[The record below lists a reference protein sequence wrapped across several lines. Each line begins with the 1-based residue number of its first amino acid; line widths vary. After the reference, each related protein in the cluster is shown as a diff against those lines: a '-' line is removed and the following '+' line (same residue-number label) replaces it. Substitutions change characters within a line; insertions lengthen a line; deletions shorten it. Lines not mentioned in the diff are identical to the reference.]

1 MKHYQKIVTTL
12 LLFVVTSIGSMKA
25 QNVSFEEVEPFYPY
39 SDVLTED
46 AITWGHLSVPE
57 TWDSPESNTIK
68 IAVTVLKNR
77 ENLDGA
83 EAVVFIQGGPGA
95 SGVQNIWSWVNHPL
109 REKNDIVLLDIRGT
123 GFSEPRLCPDLG
135 KTFLEILAKNQAAAE
150 DEKQKTEAAILCKQD
165 LLSRGVDVDAYH
177 SGSVAKD
184 IHALKSQLGYND
196 WHVYGVS
203 YGTYMGQVYASL
215 YGTDIKSLVLDSSIA
230 HIESYYTENTTNF
243 MNSLFKVFEGC
254 KNDPEC
260 NEQYPNLETVFY
272 ETIVALQKEPIT
284 VSVDKSLL
292 ASEEFTYNAEDF
304 KVAIQQALYNKQL
317 VEVIPLLIYQF
328 RDKNEGALGNLV
340 AAFSSLL
347 GLDYGV
353 YYSVSCNEALP
364 KNEWST
370 YQSKSAANTNLKG
383 GLSFYKSDFD
393 VCRRWNRNREDS
405 LMVQQDLSNLSSLSF
420 PVLIFSGEYDPIT
433 PVTNGDK
440 VAGAFRNAY
449 AIEAT
454 TYGHVPSFTKIG
466 NELAVAFINN
476 PNQKPDVNAFNKAKP
491 LQFAKDI
498 AMNSG
503 ISKMGAS
510 LNELNPMFLLPLI
523 IAFGLMFVFIF
534 KYSIKLLKKKYTRLP
549 DRVVRILAIL
559 SSITG
564 IIGSVGLIFGLKE
577 VASQNYFIL
586 AFGLPEGFNYLF
598 LALQISA
605 VLLFL
610 SIIYFVAQIRKITD
624 RSIVFSVIFSNL
636 LLITY
641 LLYWGILL

>member
-39 SDVLTED
+39 SDVLTQD

-57 TWDSPESNTIK
+57 TWDSPDSNTIK

-77 ENLDGA
+77 ENLEGA

-95 SGVQNIWSWVNHPL
+95 SGVQNIWSWINHPL

-135 KTFLEILAKNQAAAE
+135 KALLEILAKNQTALE
-150 DEKQKTEAAILCKQD
+150 DEKQKTEAVILCKQD
-165 LLSRGVDVDAYH
+165 LISRGVDVAAYH

-184 IHALKSQLGYND
+184 IHALKSKLGYSN

-203 YGTYMGQVYASL
+203 YGTYMAQVYASL
-215 YGTDIKSLVLDSSIA
+215 YASDVKSLVLDSSIA
-230 HIESYYTENTTNF
+230 NIETYYTENTTNF
-243 MNSLFKVFEGC
+243 MNSLSMVFEGC

-272 ETIVALQKEPIT
+272 ETISALQKEPIT
-284 VSVDKSLL
+284 VSVDKSVLD
-292 ASEEFTYNAEDF
+292 SEEFTYNAEDF

-328 RDKNEGALGNLV
+328 HDKNEDALGNLV

-364 KNEWST
+364 QNELSS
-370 YQSKSAANTNLKG
+370 YLSKSAVNAGLKG

-393 VCRRWNRNREDS
+393 VCRRWNRNRVDS
-405 LMVQQDLSNLSSLSF
+405 LMVKQDLSNLSSLSF

-433 PVTNGDK
+433 PVINGDK
-440 VAGAFRNAY
+440 VAGTFRNAY
-449 AIEAT
+449 AITAN

-466 NELAVAFINN
+466 NEVAVAFINN

-491 LQFAKDI
+491 VAFAKDI

-503 ISKMGAS
+503 ISKMGTS
-510 LNELNPMFLLPLI
+510 LSELNPMFLLPLI

-534 KYSIKLLKKKYTRLP
+534 KYSIKLLKKTYSRLP
-549 DRVVRILAIL
+549 DRVIRILAVL
-559 SSITG
+559 TSISG
-564 IIGSVGLIFGLKE
+564 IIGSVGLIFGVKE

-586 AFGLPEGFNYLF
+586 AFGLPEGFNYLY
-598 LALQISA
+598 LAMQISA
-605 VLLFL
+605 GLLVL

-641 LLYWGILL
+641 FLYWGIL

>member
-1 MKHYQKIVTTL
+1 MKHYQKIVATL
-12 LLFVVTSIGSMKA
+12 LLLIVTSMGSMKA
-25 QNVSFEEVEPFYPY
+25 QNVSFEEAESFYPY
-39 SDVLTED
+39 SDVLTQD

-68 IAVTVLKNR
+68 IAVTVLKNK

-109 REKNDIVLLDIRGT
+109 REKNDIVLFDIRGT

-135 KTFLEILAKNQAAAE
+135 KTFLEILAKNQSAGD
-150 DEKQKTEAAILCKQD
+150 DERQKTEAAMSCKQD
-165 LLSRGVDVDAYH
+165 LIGRGIDVGAYE

-184 IHALKSQLGYND
+184 IHALKSQLGYNN

-203 YGTYMGQVYASL
+203 YGTYMAQVYASM
-215 YGTDIKSLVLDSSIA
+215 YATDVKSLVLDSSIA
-230 HIESYYTENTTNF
+230 NIENYYTENTTNF
-243 MNSLFKVFEGC
+243 MNSLATVFDGC

-272 ETIVALQKEPIT
+272 ETIAALQKEPIN
-284 VSVDKSLL
+284 VSVDKAILD
-292 ASEEFTYNAEDF
+292 SEEFTYNSEDF

-328 RDKNEGALGNLV
+328 HDKNEDALGNLV

-353 YYSVSCNEALP
+353 YYAVSCNEALP
-364 KNEWST
+364 KNELSV
-370 YQSKSAANTNLKG
+370 YQRKSAANASLKG

-393 VCRRWNRNREDS
+393 VCNRWNRNRVDS
-405 LMVQQDLSNLSSLSF
+405 LMVAQDLSNLSTSSY
-420 PVLIFSGEYDPIT
+420 PVLIFSGQFDPIT
-433 PVTNGDK
+433 PLTNGDK
-440 VAGAFRNAY
+440 VASKFRNAY

-466 NELAVAFINN
+466 NEVAVAFINN
-476 PNQKPDVNAFNKAKP
+476 PNKKPDMNAFSKAKP
-491 LQFAKDI
+491 VQFAKDI

-503 ISKMGAS
+503 ISKMGTS
-510 LNELNPMFLLPLI
+510 MNELNPMFLLPLV
-523 IAFGLMFVFIF
+523 IAFVLMFLFIF
-534 KYSIKLLKKKYTRLP
+534 KYSIKLLKKNYKRLP
-549 DRVVRILAIL
+549 DRIVRILAIL

-564 IIGSVGLIFGLKE
+564 IIGFVGLVFGLKE

-598 LALQISA
+598 LAIQISA
-605 VLLFL
+605 VLLLL
-610 SIIYFVAQIRKITD
+610 SIIYFVVQIRKITD

-636 LLITY
+636 LVITY
-641 LLYWGILL
+641 LLYWGVL